1 MPFSL
6 VHSESKQCSQKCK
19 VYLRTFDWTH
29 RTMKHKYLNLLLKT
43 TTYLL
48 TKWQPTLVPNATQNL
63 QQFFLSSSIP
73 RLCSLTWQSSQGVV
87 SFLPK
92 QGQTD
97 NGTYKKFSQSS
108 FKKLFHFYEKYRSGQ
123 LSRYMY
129 LYVIPGSM
137 LTAFIMKPTFVVF
150 VLSLCFFLEKNT
162 CSVILKQIHTQH
174 TGFFFILY
182 L

>member
-1 MPFSL
+1 MP
-6 VHSESKQCSQKCK
+6 
-19 VYLRTFDWTH
+19 
-29 RTMKHKYLNLLLKT
+29 LKT
-43 TTYLL
+43 FSS
-48 TKWQPTLVPNATQNL
+48 
-63 QQFFLSSSIP
+63 FFLSSSIP

-150 VLSLCFFLEKNT
+150 VLSLCCFLEKNT

-174 TGFFFILY
+174 TGFFYSLPLENQIQVQSY
-182 L
+182 LVQCTCIIIYTCIWGVSTCATATGMS